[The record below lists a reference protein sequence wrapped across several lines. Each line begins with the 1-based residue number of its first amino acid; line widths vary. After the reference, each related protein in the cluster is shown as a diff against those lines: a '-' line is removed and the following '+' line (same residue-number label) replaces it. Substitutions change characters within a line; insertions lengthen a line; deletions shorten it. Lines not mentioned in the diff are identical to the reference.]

1 MPPPGKRRD
10 AMNAELK
17 PVRTPAEQALA
28 AAIEAGRAKLPGSG
42 SVAKLREKAATS
54 FLESGL
60 PHRRIE
66 EWKYTDLRALMR
78 EAAPLA
84 PPPDASAIKAAK
96 ALDPFPGIEARRLV
110 LVNGALVP
118 ELSDLKALEPGL
130 TILPLARALAE
141 GHKLTEKIGVIAPE
155 TYDAALALNTAFLND
170 GIIVALEK
178 GAKIE
183 RPLHILHCHPGPS
196 PVASF
201 ARTLMLIGASARATL
216 IESFLG
222 PNGVGYQANSVL
234 ELYIGDDGA
243 LDFVRLQAEGDA
255 ALHLSTLLAEIG
267 ARAQFSLHPV
277 TLGGALSRFSI
288 LQRFAGEGTEAK
300 LAAANLL
307 RGRQHADTTIVV
319 DHATPGCS
327 SRELNKSA
335 LEGTSRGVFQGKII
349 VRRGAQKTDARMATH
364 ALLLSDSAESDN
376 KPELEIF
383 ADDVQ
388 CGHGAT
394 SGALDENL
402 LFYCLARGIPR
413 KQAEAL
419 LIQSFVGEALE
430 AIAHDG
436 LREALML
443 RASNWLKER
452 G

>member
-1 MPPPGKRRD
+1 MPPSAKPRD
-10 AMNAELK
+10 AMNAEVK
-17 PVRTPAEQALA
+17 PILTPAEEALA
-28 AAIEAGRAKLPGSG
+28 AAIEAARAKFSGAGSI
-42 SVAKLREKAATS
+42 VKLRERAATS

-84 PPPDASAIKAAK
+84 PPPDKDAIKEAK
-96 ALDPFPGIEARRLV
+96 RLDPFPGVEARRLV
-110 LVNGALVP
+110 LVNGAFVP

-130 TILPLARALAE
+130 SILPLARALGE
-141 GHKLTEKIGVIAPE
+141 GHKLTEKIGAIAPD

-170 GIIVALEK
+170 GVIIALEP
-178 GAKIE
+178 GASIE
-183 RPLHILHCHPGPS
+183 KPIHILHCHVGKT
-196 PVASF
+196 PVATF
-201 ARTLMLIGASARATL
+201 ARALIVMGAAARATV
-216 IESFLG
+216 IESFKG
-222 PNGVGYQANSVL
+222 PDGVGYQANSAL
-234 ELYIGDDGA
+234 ELYAGDDSA
-243 LDFVRLQAEGDA
+243 LNFVRLQAEGDT

-267 ARAQFSLHPV
+267 ARAKFSLYPV
-277 TLGGALSRFSI
+277 TTGAALSRLSI
-288 LQRFAGEGTEAK
+288 LLRFAGSGTEGK

-307 RGRQHADTTIVV
+307 RGRQHADTTLVV
-319 DHATPGCS
+319 DHASLGCT

-335 LEGTSRGVFQGKII
+335 LDGTSRGIFQGKII

-364 ALLLSDSAESDN
+364 ALLLSETAESDN

-394 SGALDENL
+394 SGALDQNL

-413 KQAEAL
+413 KEAEAL

-430 AIAHDG
+430 MIPHDG

-443 RASNWLKER
+443 RASDWLKER

>member
-1 MPPPGKRRD
+1 
-10 AMNAELK
+10 MNAEIK
-17 PVRTPAEQALA
+17 PIRTSAEQALA
-28 AAIEAGRAKLPGSG
+28 AAIEAARAKFSG
-42 SVAKLREKAATS
+42 AKPIAKLREKAATS

-78 EAAPLA
+78 EAAPLS
-84 PPPDASAIKAAK
+84 PPPDAGAIKAAK
-96 ALDPFPGIEARRLV
+96 KLDPFPGIDTRRLV
-110 LVNGALVP
+110 LVNGAFVP
-118 ELSDLKALEPGL
+118 ELSDLAALEPGL

-141 GHKLTEKIGVIAPE
+141 GHKLTEKIGAITPD

-170 GIIVALEK
+170 GVIVALEQ

-183 RPLHILHCHPGPS
+183 KPIHILHCHTGKS
-196 PVASF
+196 PVATF
-201 ARTLMLIGASARATL
+201 ARALVSIGASARASV
-216 IESFLG
+216 IESFTG
-222 PNGVGYQANSVL
+222 PNNIAYQANNAL
-234 ELYIGDDGA
+234 ELYVGDDCQ

-255 ALHLSTLLAEIG
+255 ALHLATLLCEIG
-267 ARAQFSLHPV
+267 ARARFSLHPV
-277 TLGGALSRFSI
+277 TVGAALSRLSI
-288 LQRFAGEGTEAK
+288 LLRFSGPGTEAK

-307 RGRQHADTTIVV
+307 RGRQHADTTLVV
-319 DHATPGCS
+319 DHATPGCT

-335 LEGTSRGVFQGKII
+335 LDGTSRGIFQGKIV

-364 ALLLSDSAESDN
+364 ALLLSEGAESDN

-413 KQAEAL
+413 EQAEAL
-419 LIQSFVGEALE
+419 LIQSFVGEALDM
-430 AIAHDG
+430 IAHTG
-436 LREALML
+436 LREALIE
-443 RASNWLKER
+443 RASDWLKAR

>member
-1 MPPPGKRRD
+1 
-10 AMNAELK
+10 MNADVK
-17 PVRTPAEQALA
+17 PIRTPAEEALA
-28 AAIEAGRAKLPGSG
+28 AAIKAGRAKLPGPG
-42 SVAKLREKAATS
+42 SVAKLRETAATS

-84 PPPDASAIKAAK
+84 PPPDAGAIKTAK
-96 ALDPFPGIEARRLV
+96 ALDPFAGIEARRLV
-110 LVNGALVP
+110 LVNGVFVP
-118 ELSDLKALEPGL
+118 ELSDLKALESGL

-141 GHKLTEKIGVIAPE
+141 GHKLTEKIGAIAPE

-170 GIIVALEK
+170 GIIVALDE
-178 GAKIE
+178 GASVE
-183 RPLHILHCHPGPS
+183 RPIHIVHCHTGPS
-196 PVASF
+196 PVATF
-201 ARTLMLIGASARATL
+201 ARTLVLVGAAARATL
-216 IESFLG
+216 VESFSG
-222 PNGVGYQANSVL
+222 PNGVGYQANSAL
-234 ELYIGDDGA
+234 ELYVGDDSA
-243 LDFVRLQAEGDA
+243 LDFVRLQAEGDTA
-255 ALHLSTLLAEIG
+255 IHLSTLLARIG
-267 ARAQFSLHPV
+267 ARAKFSLHPV
-277 TLGGALSRFSI
+277 TIGGALSRFSI
-288 LQRFAGEGTEAK
+288 LLRFAGEGTEGA

-319 DHATPGCS
+319 DHAAPGCT

-349 VRRGAQKTDARMATH
+349 VRPGAQKTDARMATH
-364 ALLLSDSAESDN
+364 ALLLSDGAESDN

-413 KQAEAL
+413 KEAEAL
-419 LIQSFVGEALE
+419 LIQSFVGEALD
-430 AIAHDG
+430 AITHAG
-436 LREALML
+436 LREALIE
-443 RASNWLKER
+443 RASRWLKAR